1 MIRGTGKYWFLAVLL
16 LGLPS
21 LLFAQRH
28 SYLEWQMKQL
38 NQTPSVQYQKE
49 KLECIP
55 INDTTICIYSPD
67 RAFIYLGSGSESKS
81 GRNSFADGY
90 GIARYVSPDAATGAL
105 QEEYS
110 LCPWKR
116 GSRHGEGLARTPD
129 GTILKAKWTWDQLKG
144 VSEETPSEAEL
155 AEFNLRLT
163 RLEAVMRLLG
173 WNRK

>member
-1 MIRGTGKYWFLAVLL
+1 MGKYWILAVLL

-38 NQTPSVQYQKE
+38 NQTSSIQYQKE

-67 RAFIYLGSGSESKS
+67 RAFLYLGSGSESKS
-81 GRNSFADGY
+81 GRNAFADGY
-90 GIARYVSPDAATGAL
+90 GIARYVIPDAASGAL
-105 QEEYS
+105 QVEYS
-110 LCPWKR
+110 ICPWKR

-129 GTILKAKWTWDQLKG
+129 GAILKAKWTWDQLKG